1 MWVKGGS
8 IRRPFWFGSLTGV
21 ASHDVS
27 LDVLAHPG
35 PEVVSGDELQGLVV
49 SWVPGSGVVVVCV
62 DDLSSQ
68 CLTPGNTKP
77 PLECDDLVFLLPI
90 LVLFL

>member
-1 MWVKGGS
+1 MWVERCS
-8 IRRPFWFGSLTGV
+8 VRCLFGLGLLTGIT
-21 ASHDVS
+21 SHGIV

-62 DDLSSQ
+62 DDLPS
-68 CLTPGNTKP
+68 
-77 PLECDDLVFLLPI
+77 
-90 LVLFL
+90 